1 MLRFKID
8 YKHIITEITLVTVG
22 ILIAIQIDTWYN
34 ERVEQQ
40 EIDKYL
46 ISIQEEFEIEMIWQ
60 KDNKMYF
67 LKQQR
72 QWLDQLSRWLINQE
86 KDSLPWIIGYS
97 GTLKT
102 NYGVDFYDFPIL
114 DEFIQL
120 DYLNKIQDDSLRLWL
135 KEYNKIQGYA
145 EVAWN
150 HTVERTNNIITPF
163 LVKNFTYMDIF
174 DSRSE
179 KTDAV
184 IIPKNLR
191 KNYEILYDN
200 PEFLNIVALKTET
213 VDNDIYVLED
223 AIESFN
229 HILRNIKRYNKEKS
243 PKSWNVKEEFGEN
256 NQSASTQ

>member
-22 ILIAIQIDTWYN
+22 ILMAIQIDTWYN

-40 EIDKYL
+40 EIDNYL
-46 ISIQEEFEIEMIWQ
+46 VSIQEEFEVEMLWQ
-60 KDNKMYF
+60 KNYKMNS

-72 QWLDQLSRWLINQE
+72 KWLDYLSRWLINQE
-86 KDSLPWIIGYS
+86 KDSLGWIIGYA

-135 KEYNKIQGYA
+135 KEYNKLQGYA
-145 EVAWN
+145 QVAWD
-150 HTVERTNNIITPF
+150 HTVNRTANIITPF
-163 LVKNFTYMDIF
+163 LVKNFTYSDISN
-174 DSRSE
+174 SRTE
-179 KTDAV
+179 KTDA
-184 IIPKNLR
+184 ILIPKNLR
-191 KNYEILYDN
+191 KNYQILFDN
-200 PEFLNIVALKTET
+200 PEFLNIVALKAET
-213 VDNDIYVLED
+213 VDNDILVLQE
-223 AIESFN
+223 AIDGFKN
-229 HILRNIKRYNKEKS
+229 IHRNIKRYNNEKS

>member
-8 YKHIITEITLVTVG
+8 YKHIITKITLVTVG

-86 KDSLPWIIGYS
+86 KDSLPWIVGYS

-114 DEFIQL
+114 DEF
-120 DYLNKIQDDSLRLWL
+120 Y
-135 KEYNKIQGYA
+135 E
-145 EVAWN
+145 
-150 HTVERTNNIITPF
+150 
-163 LVKNFTYMDIF
+163 DILH
-174 DSRSE
+174 R
-179 KTDAV
+179 
-184 IIPKNLR
+184 
-191 KNYEILYDN
+191 
-200 PEFLNIVALKTET
+200 
-213 VDNDIYVLED
+213 
-223 AIESFN
+223 
-229 HILRNIKRYNKEKS
+229 
-243 PKSWNVKEEFGEN
+243 
-256 NQSASTQ
+256 